1 MSAIV
6 ADNAKANSNNII
18 STIKDTKLYVSV
30 LTLKARDNKKYQ
42 NFLAKD
48 LKDQSIGTE
57 RLKIRQM
64 NIDIFSIQI
73 LLKLLDYL
81 F

>member
-6 ADNAKANSNNII
+6 ADNAKANSNNIV
-18 STIKDTKLYVSV
+18 STIRDTKLYVSV

-48 LKDQSIGTE
+48 LKDQSIGIE

-64 NIDIFSIQI
+64 NVDIFSNQI